1 MSEHVLPILV
11 GTIGA
16 ANLIA
21 AIFSHRVGNDKCDIR
36 LLTFIGG
43 AMSGLAL
50 ILFSLSRI

>member
-1 MSEHVLPILV
+1 MSEHALTILA

-21 AIFSHRVGNDKCDIR
+21 AIFSHRVGNEKRDIR
-36 LLTFIGG
+36 LMTFSGG

-50 ILFSLSRI
+50 ILFLLSRI